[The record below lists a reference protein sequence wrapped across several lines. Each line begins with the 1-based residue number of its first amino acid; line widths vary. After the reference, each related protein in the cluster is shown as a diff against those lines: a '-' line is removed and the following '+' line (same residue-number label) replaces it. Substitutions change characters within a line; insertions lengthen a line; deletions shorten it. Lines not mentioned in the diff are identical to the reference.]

1 MIASFSSLR
10 SSLIAG
16 TRGHPPSSTDDLAGL
31 LNCDKTNVTGL
42 VGRVA
47 KRDLVKRSIH
57 LDGRR
62 VTQVARTA
70 QGEELAK
77 RFQIE
82 LQGCLD
88 ERPRSLT
95 RGLAPKAG

>member
-1 MIASFSSLR
+1 MIASFSSPR

-70 QGEELAK
+70 QREELVNGSRSSYRAASMNGT
-77 RFQIE
+77 FT
-82 LQGCLD
+82 D
-88 ERPRSLT
+88 PRP
-95 RGLAPKAG
+95 APPTN

>member
-1 MIASFSSLR
+1 VIASFSSPR
-10 SSLIAG
+10 SSLITG
-16 TRGHPPSSTDDLAGL
+16 TREHPPSSTDDLAGL

-57 LDGRR
+57 LDDRR

-70 QGEELAK
+70 QREELVNGSRSSYRAASMNGP
-77 RFQIE
+77 FT
-82 LQGCLD
+82 D
-88 ERPRSLT
+88 PRP
-95 RGLAPKAG
+95 APPTN